1 VHKFFSRCEGGRVGA
16 SPDLKRT
23 SQMAPMNC
31 RCRADLEISKHKKP
45 YSIGTFSLC
54 GNLARNLASKKS
66 FRLLPRVAARFV
78 RRAQRRDAA
87 LTHKIKWSHCYFF
100 FAVVIGM

>member
-1 VHKFFSRCEGGRVGA
+1 VHKFFSRCEGGRIDA
-16 SPDLKRT
+16 SPDLKT
-23 SQMAPMNC
+23 TMQMAPMNR

-45 YSIGTFSLC
+45 YSIGTFSLY
-54 GNLARNLASKKS
+54 GNLTRNRASKKS
-66 FRLLPRVAARFV
+66 FRLLTRVAARIV
-78 RRAQRRDAA
+78 RRAQQRDAA

>member
-1 VHKFFSRCEGGRVGA
+1 VHNFFSRREGGRVGA

-23 SQMAPMNC
+23 LQMASINR

-45 YSIGTFSLC
+45 YFIGTFSLC
-54 GNLARNLASKKS
+54 GNLARNRASKKT

-78 RRAQRRDAA
+78 CRAQQRDAA